1 MRFLIQG
8 RTPYLLVFL
17 ACAGLLAYAYY
28 AQFVLELPPCPLC
41 MLQRYG
47 FMLMGLVAL
56 AMAVHNPKSWGRWVY
71 AVPFFGGAIWG
82 MTTAGRHVRIQ
93 GSEPDLIG
101 GCGADWDFMVE
112 TGWAWNERIREA
124 FSATGDCT
132 EIDWVFLG
140 VSMPGWTL
148 VWYVG
153 LALFMLWVLIA
164 GRRGLQ

>member
-1 MRFLIQG
+1 MNRLIRG

-17 ACAGLLAYAYY
+17 ACAGLLAYALY

-56 AMAVHNPKSWGRWVY
+56 VMTVHNPKSWGRWIY

-82 MTTAGRHVRIQ
+82 MTTAGRHLRIQ
-93 GSEPDLIG
+93 GTEPDLLG
-101 GCGADWDFMVE
+101 GCAADWEFMVE
-112 TGWAWNERIREA
+112 TGWPLGDRVREA
-124 FSATGDCT
+124 FTATGECT

-140 VSMPGWTL
+140 LSMPAWTL
-148 VWYVG
+148 LWYVG
-153 LALFMLWVLIA
+153 LAAFMLWALIA
-164 GRRGLQ
+164 GKR